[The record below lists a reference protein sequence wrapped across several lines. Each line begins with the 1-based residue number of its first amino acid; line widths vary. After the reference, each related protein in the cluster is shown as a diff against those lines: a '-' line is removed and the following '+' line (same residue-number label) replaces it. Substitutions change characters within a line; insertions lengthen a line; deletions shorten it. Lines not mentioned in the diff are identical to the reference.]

1 MLRRRVIG
9 ALAILWGLPGLWPAG
24 TLAASLVSEA
34 DRAWIERAGELVEA
48 ADSGRAEALQFR
60 REVQES
66 REILRELVRSA
77 DPEDRARYQNKIL
90 MVALLDAAAA
100 CHRGGYIV
108 CPPDLMRQMRAQL
121 ARLQAQIG
129 VVG

>member
-1 MLRRRVIG
+1 MRRRV
-9 ALAILWGLPGLWPAG
+9 ALWMVSLFLCLLPGISM
-24 TLAASLVSEA
+24 AASLVPE
-34 DRAWIERAGELVEA
+34 DERAWINEAGEMVEA
-48 ADSGRAEALQFR
+48 ADSGRAEALAFR
-60 REVQES
+60 RQVQAS
-66 REILRELVRSA
+66 RESLREMVRAS
-77 DPEDRARYQNKIL
+77 DPDDRERYQHMIL

-129 VVG
+129 TAG

>member
-1 MLRRRVIG
+1 MRRRV
-9 ALAILWGLPGLWPAG
+9 ALWMMALFLCLLPGISMA
-24 TLAASLVSEA
+24 VSQVPE
-34 DRAWIERAGELVEA
+34 DERAWINEAGEMVEA
-48 ADSGRAEALQFR
+48 ADSGRAEALAFR
-60 REVQES
+60 RQVQAS
-66 REILRELVRSA
+66 RESLREMVRAS
-77 DPEDRARYQNKIL
+77 DPDDRERYQHMIL

-129 VVG
+129 TAG